1 MGSMCGPQMI
11 NVSEKGLIEFD
22 AFVNQTL
29 PLGRTRTFT
38 GGGGRERAYHC
49 WFLSW
54 KILCD
59 LGELREILA
68 LIPWCQSSPP
78 NS

>member
-11 NVSEKGLIEFD
+11 SVSEKGLIEFD
-22 AFVNQTL
+22 ASVYQTL

-38 GGGGRERAYHC
+38 GGRGELAYHC
-49 WFLSW
+49 SFLSW
-54 KILCD
+54 KVLCD

-68 LIPWCQSSPP
+68 LIPWY
-78 NS
+78 